1 MKWDTFLRYWNL
13 LPKIAVNRANNLT
26 WEFPVVALRM
36 VASHFGPHPYLKK
49 TMVTTTIP
57 NANGSSQPG
66 DAIEIE
72 LRQPW
77 IAGLLAWALPGL
89 GHIYQGR
96 TGKGILFFVCV
107 LGTFFYGLYL
117 GGGKVVYAATDWE
130 QQYRWQYL
138 CQLGVGLPST
148 PMLIQR
154 HRVNSRKQ
162 PLWNGFMA
170 PPKNG
175 PIPPALDDSNREARQ
190 PNELAQWTIR
200 YHPFF
205 ELGTV
210 YTVVA
215 GLLNV
220 LVICD
225 AVGGPLIIRPS
236 PDKKAKGT
244 KEEAKEE

>member
-1 MKWDTFLRYWNL
+1 
-13 LPKIAVNRANNLT
+13 
-26 WEFPVVALRM
+26 
-36 VASHFGPHPYLKK
+36 
-49 TMVTTTIP
+49 MVTAKIP
-57 NANGSSQPG
+57 TANGSTEPN
-66 DAIEIE
+66 DLVEIE

-77 IAGLLAWALPGL
+77 IAALLAWALPGL

-96 TGKGILFFVCV
+96 TGKGILFFVCIM
-107 LGTFFYGLYL
+107 GTFFYGLYL

-138 CQLGVGLPST
+138 CQLGVGLPSA

-154 HRVNSRKQ
+154 KRDESGKQ
-162 PLWNGFMA
+162 PLMKGFMA
-170 PPKNG
+170 PPRNG
-175 PIPPALDDSNREARQ
+175 PIDPQEDDSGNYARQ
-190 PNELAQWTIR
+190 PNELAQWIISN
-200 YHPFF
+200 HPFF

-225 AVGGPLIIRPS
+225 AAGGPLILRPT
-236 PDKKAKGT
+236 PEKKSKGEKDSADST
-244 KEEAKEE
+244 EESVKKQAKEKTHGAA

>member
-1 MKWDTFLRYWNL
+1 
-13 LPKIAVNRANNLT
+13 
-26 WEFPVVALRM
+26 
-36 VASHFGPHPYLKK
+36 
-49 TMVTTTIP
+49 MVTAKIP
-57 NANGSSQPG
+57 NAEGSTEPG
-66 DAIEIE
+66 EAIEIE
-72 LRQPW
+72 LGQPW

-117 GGGKVVYAATDWE
+117 GGGKVVYAATNWE

-154 HRVNSRKQ
+154 SRVDRNLQ

-170 PPKNG
+170 PPRDTVG
-175 PIPPALDDSNREARQ
+175 PAKDDSGSEAQQ
-190 PNELAQWTIR
+190 PNELAQWIVEE
-200 YHPFF
+200 HPFF

-225 AVGGPLIIRPS
+225 AAGGPLIIRPS
-236 PDKKAKGT
+236 PDKKKKGDED
-244 KEEAKEE
+244 EEPGSDGS

>member
-1 MKWDTFLRYWNL
+1 
-13 LPKIAVNRANNLT
+13 
-26 WEFPVVALRM
+26 
-36 VASHFGPHPYLKK
+36 
-49 TMVTTTIP
+49 MVTTTIP
-57 NANGSSQPG
+57 NAQGSTEPG
-66 DAIEIE
+66 DTIEIE
-72 LRQPW
+72 LRNPW

-96 TGKGILFFVCV
+96 TGKGILFFACV

-117 GGGKVVYAATDWE
+117 GDGKVVYAATNWE

-138 CQLGVGLPST
+138 CQLGVGLPSS

-154 HRVNSRKQ
+154 ARVREGKA

-170 PPKNG
+170 PPRNG
-175 PIPPALDDSNREARQ
+175 PIPPARDDSDREAQQ
-190 PNELAQWTIR
+190 PNELAQWTISN
-200 YHPFF
+200 HPFF

-225 AVGGPLIIRPS
+225 AAGGPLIIRPT
-236 PDKKAKGT
+236 PDKKSKNGDEDSPT
-244 KEEAKEE
+244 SNSVFS

>member
-1 MKWDTFLRYWNL
+1 
-13 LPKIAVNRANNLT
+13 
-26 WEFPVVALRM
+26 
-36 VASHFGPHPYLKK
+36 
-49 TMVTTTIP
+49 MVTTKIP
-57 NANGSSQPG
+57 AGSDPNDYSET
-66 DAIEIE
+66 IEID

-96 TGKGILFFVCV
+96 TGKGILFFVCI
-107 LGTFFYGLYL
+107 LGTFFYGMYL

-138 CQLGVGLPST
+138 CQLGVGLPSA

-154 HRVNSRKQ
+154 ERAENNEP
-162 PLWNGFMA
+162 PLFGSDFMA
-170 PPKNG
+170 PPVNSQQTITDKSGNK
-175 PIPPALDDSNREARQ
+175 AQQ
-190 PNELAQWTIR
+190 PNELAAWIIQQ
-200 YHPFF
+200 HPFF

-225 AVGGPLIIRPS
+225 AAGGPLIIRTPEKKQKEA
-236 PDKKAKGT
+236 PDENNNDSQAD
-244 KEEAKEE
+244 E